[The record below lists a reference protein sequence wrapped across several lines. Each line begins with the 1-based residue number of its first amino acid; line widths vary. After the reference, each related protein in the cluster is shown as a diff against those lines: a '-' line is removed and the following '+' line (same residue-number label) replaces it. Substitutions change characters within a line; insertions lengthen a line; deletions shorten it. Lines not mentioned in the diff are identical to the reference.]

1 MRRPGTAVALALLAS
16 TMSHCGG
23 GGASSASRPI
33 ALRSCGMQV
42 ALVKVPATRVRNLIP
57 APYRLGSYFD
67 PGSAG
72 LAIWVVSCRRIG
84 DGARSRP
91 GIIALLGVEVAPT
104 FGLATGRPGPATFE
118 HYLLAAQTDDPGLW
132 AAARR
137 VGLPVSLEPGL
148 SVVPGRVT
156 TVTVPGRRLGY
167 RLAFRSRLLDQPHD
181 HANVF
186 WWRRRDGGTAALRL
200 AFRHANDRYC
210 RIGDKGCRAV
220 LTASPGGTL
229 SRLLGRDALSPDQA
243 FDHLVIP
250 RGQLALNGPSRNG

>member
-1 MRRPGTAVALALLAS
+1 MRRPGTAVALGLVAS
-16 TMSHCGG
+16 TMAKCAG
-23 GGASSASRPI
+23 GGASSASRTI

-42 ALVKVPATRVRNLIP
+42 AVVKVPAERVRKLLP
-57 APYRLGSYFD
+57 APYRVGSYFD
-67 PGSAG
+67 TSSAA

-91 GIIALLGVEVAPT
+91 GIVALLGVQVAPT
-104 FGLATGRPGPATFE
+104 FGLATGRPSPATFE

-148 SVVPGRVT
+148 SVVRGEVT

-186 WWRRRDGGTAALRL
+186 WWTRRDGGTSALRL
-200 AFRHANDRYC
+200 AFRHANDHYC
-210 RIGDKGCRAV
+210 RSGDKGCRAV
-220 LTASPGGTL
+220 LAATPGGTL
-229 SRLLGRDALSPDQA
+229 SRLMGRDALSPDRA

-250 RGQLALNGPSRNG
+250 RGRLALNGPSRNR